1 MPYFNVAHILQGSN
15 AAKISIF
22 TCSGRD
28 VAATIVKVV
37 TTTNTRPWPH
47 TGENDE
53 GIAVR
58 NMPPIS
64 PRQYRRRYLGPPAVT
79 AAGDFAI
86 EPAGK

>member
-1 MPYFNVAHILQGSN
+1 MPYFNVAYILQGSN

-28 VAATIVKVV
+28 VAETIVKVV

-58 NMPPIS
+58 NMPP
-64 PRQYRRRYLGPPAVT
+64 YRRGST
-79 AAGDFAI
+79 GGAI
-86 EPAGK
+86 WGRRP